1 MAVTE
6 ETQDHAA
13 VLADGRATI
22 EALIDLRREAHC
34 SMKSRAQF
42 TALYDDFKK
51 RVAKG
56 HPSESS
62 AETRRGTLQWILGHL
77 EGAIRTLEENRASK
91 EKFYFLG
98 RAYLDREQPS
108 KAAAALKEAY
118 ELDRDDLTVSLAYAE
133 AVIRAGDLEN
143 AEKIVERLGK
153 KEGKNPDVL
162 YLQGLMQDMAG
173 DIHGAQAKYEA
184 AHDLDPGHQ
193 KALFRL
199 AYMLDLRGEE
209 SRALE
214 LYTQLRKMDPLHM
227 NTLMN
232 LGVIFE
238 DRGDYEKAAECFR
251 SVVDYQPNHP
261 RAKLFLA
268 DAESSLNMYY
278 DEDAAK
284 KEAKLRTT
292 LGQPL
297 MEFSFSRR
305 VRESFNKLGVTT
317 VGELA
322 ALSEEELMEVPNFGR
337 TSLDEIRDFLAT
349 KGLNLAYQE
358 GAALS
363 MPSEGPAEET
373 SVFDTV
379 IEDVD
384 LPARVKKTL
393 EAHEINTIGD
403 LVKQS
408 EADLKALNISASA
421 MEVVK
426 DKLQSMGLHL
436 RPS

>member
-6 ETQDHAA
+6 ETQDYETI
-13 VLADGRATI
+13 LADGRA
-22 EALIDLRREAHC
+22 ELDALIELRREAHR
-34 SMKSRAQF
+34 SMKNRAGF
-42 TALYDDFKK
+42 TAVYDDFKK

-62 AETRRGTLQWILGHL
+62 AETRRGTLQWILGNL
-77 EGAIRTLEENRASK
+77 DGAIRTLEESRAGL

-98 RAYLDREQPS
+98 RAYLERDQPS
-108 KAAAALKEAY
+108 KAATALKEAY
-118 ELDRDDLTVSLAYAE
+118 DLNRDDLNVALTYAE
-133 AVIRAGDLEN
+133 AVIRAGD
-143 AEKIVERLGK
+143 AESAETVMDRIEK
-153 KEGKNPDVL
+153 KDGKNPDVL
-162 YLQGLMQDMAG
+162 YLRGLMLDMAG
-173 DIHGAQAKYEA
+173 DVHGAQAKYEK
-184 AHDLDPGHQ
+184 AHDIDPGHQ

-214 LYTQLRKMDPLHM
+214 LYTQLRKMDPLHV

-261 RAKLFLA
+261 RARLYLA
-268 DAESSLNMYY
+268 DAESSLDMYY

-284 KEAKLRTT
+284 KDAKLRVT
-292 LGQPL
+292 LTQPL
-297 MEFSFSRR
+297 VDFSFSRR

-322 ALSEEELMEVPNFGR
+322 AMTEEELMEVPNFGR

-349 KGLNLAYQE
+349 KGLNLSYQE
-358 GAALS
+358 GAAAALQ
-363 MPSEGPAEET
+363 MEGPAEER

-408 EADLKALNISASA
+408 ESDLKALNISASA